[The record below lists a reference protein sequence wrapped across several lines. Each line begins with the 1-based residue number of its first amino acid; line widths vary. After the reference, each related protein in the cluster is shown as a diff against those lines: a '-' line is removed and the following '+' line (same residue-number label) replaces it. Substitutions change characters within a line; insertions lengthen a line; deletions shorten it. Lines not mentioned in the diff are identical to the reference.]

1 MALSIHPIGNNER
14 DTMMKTMMNVKRFKM
29 AMALGLTLLVTA
41 CGNNDAPTQVADKTT
56 EKKTI
61 VVAFGPSSYGTQF
74 TTAIQPILEA
84 QGYEVVPKVFS
95 QNAQINRSM
104 KDGEID
110 ASIFQSVAYMTDI
123 NRLLGMDMVKL
134 VDTASA
140 PQSLRSSRHQ
150 SLDVI
155 KDGMTI
161 TVPNDPVNA
170 ERAARIL
177 EDLGWVKIKADV
189 DPVKFSVNDIEKGQ
203 YDLIIKEVDPAQAL
217 RAIDDV
223 DFAVINGN
231 YIANMGL
238 KITDSLVVEDT
249 PAEHVVMVSILGK
262 DIDQQWAK
270 DLKNAYESKEFENY
284 IKNEPLY
291 DGFIFPKHWD
301 N

>member
-1 MALSIHPIGNNER
+1 
-14 DTMMKTMMNVKRFKM
+14 MMKKMMNLKYFKL
-29 AMALGLTLLVTA
+29 AMALGLTLLVSA
-41 CGNNDAPTQVADKTT
+41 CGNDESKVNVENKTA

-84 QGYEVVPKVFS
+84 QGYKVIPKVFS

-110 ASIFQSVAYMTDI
+110 ASIFQSVAYMEDI

-134 VDTASA
+134 ADTASA

-150 SLDVI
+150 SLDAI

-177 EDLGWVKIKADV
+177 EDLGWIKIKEGI
-189 DPVKFSVNDIEKGQ
+189 DPIKFSVNDIEKGQ
-203 YDLIIKEVDPAQAL
+203 YDLVVKEVDPAQAL
-217 RAIDDV
+217 RSIDDV

-238 KITDSLVVEDT
+238 KIIDSLIVEDT

-262 DIDQQWAK
+262 DQDQQWAK
-270 DLKNAYESKEFENY
+270 DLKKAYESKEFENY

>member
-1 MALSIHPIGNNER
+1 
-14 DTMMKTMMNVKRFKM
+14 MMKKIM
-29 AMALGLTLLVTA
+29 AASVMLLVAA
-41 CGNNDAPTQVADKTT
+41 CGNNEPQESANVKQ
-56 EKKTI
+56 EKKQI

-74 TTAIQPILEA
+74 TTSIQPILEA
-84 QGYEVVPKVFS
+84 KGYEVVPRVFS
-95 QNAQINRSM
+95 QNSQINRSM
-104 KDGEID
+104 KDGEVD
-110 ASIFQSVAYMTDI
+110 ASIFQSVAYMEDI

-134 VDTASA
+134 ADTASA

-150 SLDVI
+150 SLDAI
-155 KDGMTI
+155 QDGMTI

-177 EDLGWVKIKADV
+177 EQLGWIKIKADV

-238 KITDSLVVEDT
+238 KITDSLVVENT
-249 PAEHVVMVSILGK
+249 PPEHVVMVSISGK
-262 DIDQQWAK
+262 DQNEQWAK
-270 DLKNAYESKEFENY
+270 DLKQAYESKEFENY

>member
-1 MALSIHPIGNNER
+1 
-14 DTMMKTMMNVKRFKM
+14 MKNMMNLKRFKTVI
-29 AMALGLTLLVTA
+29 AVGLTMLLVA
-41 CGNNDAPTQVADKTT
+41 CGNDEPKANVAEKTT

-84 QGYEVVPKVFS
+84 QGYEVVPRVFS

-104 KDGEID
+104 KDGEVD
-110 ASIFQSVAYMTDI
+110 ASIFQSVAYMEDI

-134 VDTASA
+134 ADTASA

-150 SLDVI
+150 SLDAI

-177 EDLGWVKIKADV
+177 EDLGWIKIKSGV
-189 DPVKFSVNDIEKGQ
+189 DPVKFSVNDIEKGK
-203 YDLIIKEVDPAQAL
+203 YDLVIKEVDPAQAL
-217 RAIDDV
+217 RSIDDV

-238 KITDSLVVEDT
+238 KITDSLIVEDT

-262 DIDQQWAK
+262 DQDQQWAK
-270 DLKNAYESKEFENY
+270 DLKKAYESKEFENY

>member
-1 MALSIHPIGNNER
+1 
-14 DTMMKTMMNVKRFKM
+14 MMKTMMNVKRFKI
-29 AMALGLTLLVTA
+29 AMALGLTFLVAA

-134 VDTASA
+134 ADTASA

-177 EDLGWVKIKADV
+177 ENLGWIKIKADI

>member
-1 MALSIHPIGNNER
+1 
-14 DTMMKTMMNVKRFKM
+14 MMNLKQFKI
-29 AMALGLTLLVTA
+29 AMALGLTLLVSA
-41 CGNNDAPTQVADKTT
+41 CGNGEPKANVENKST

-74 TTAIQPILEA
+74 TTAIQPMLEA
-84 QGYEVVPKVFS
+84 QGYEVVPRVFS

-104 KDGEID
+104 KDGEVD
-110 ASIFQSVAYMTDI
+110 ASIFQSVAYMEDI

-134 VDTASA
+134 ADTASA

-150 SLDVI
+150 SLDAI

-177 EDLGWVKIKADV
+177 ENLGWIKIKAGV

-203 YDLIIKEVDPAQAL
+203 YDLVIKEVDPAQAL
-217 RAIDDV
+217 RSIDDV

-238 KITDSLVVEDT
+238 KITDSLIVEDT

-262 DIDQQWAK
+262 DQDQQWAK
-270 DLKNAYESKEFENY
+270 DLKKAYESKEFENY

>member
-1 MALSIHPIGNNER
+1 
-14 DTMMKTMMNVKRFKM
+14 MMKSMMNLKRVKTVI
-29 AMALGLTLLVTA
+29 AVGLTMLLVA
-41 CGNNDAPTQVADKTT
+41 CGNDEPKAHVTEKTT

-74 TTAIQPILEA
+74 TTSIQPILEA
-84 QGYEVVPKVFS
+84 QGYEVVPRVFS

-104 KDGEID
+104 KDGEVD
-110 ASIFQSVAYMTDI
+110 ASIFQSVAYMEDI

-134 VDTASA
+134 ADTASA

-150 SLDVI
+150 SLDAI
-155 KDGMTI
+155 KGGMTI

-177 EDLGWVKIKADV
+177 EDLGWIKIKVGV
-189 DPVKFSVNDIEKGQ
+189 DPVKFSVNDIEKGK
-203 YDLIIKEVDPAQAL
+203 YDLVIKEVDPAQAL
-217 RAIDDV
+217 RSIDDV

-238 KITDSLVVEDT
+238 KITDSLIVEDT

-262 DIDQQWAK
+262 DQDQQWAK
-270 DLKNAYESKEFENY
+270 DLKKAYESKEFENY

>member
-1 MALSIHPIGNNER
+1 MALSTQHIGNNKR
-14 DTMMKTMMNVKRFKM
+14 VMMMKNMMKLKYFKI
-29 AMALGLTLLVTA
+29 AMALGLTLLVSA
-41 CGNNDAPTQVADKTT
+41 CGNDEPKVNVENKTA

-74 TTAIQPILEA
+74 TKSIQPMLEA
-84 QGYEVVPKVFS
+84 QGYEIVPRVFS
-95 QNAQINRSM
+95 QNTQINRSM

-110 ASIFQSVAYMTDI
+110 ASIFQSVAYMEDI

-134 VDTASA
+134 ADTASA

-150 SLDVI
+150 SLDAI

-177 EDLGWVKIKADV
+177 EDLGWIKIKADV

-203 YDLIIKEVDPAQAL
+203 YDLVIKEVDPAQAL
-217 RAIDDV
+217 RSIDDV

-238 KITDSLVVEDT
+238 KITDSLIVENT

-262 DIDQQWAK
+262 DQDQQWAK
-270 DLKNAYESKEFENY
+270 DLKKAYESKEFENY

>member
-1 MALSIHPIGNNER
+1 
-14 DTMMKTMMNVKRFKM
+14 MKNMMNLKRVKTVI
-29 AMALGLTLLVTA
+29 AVGLTMLLVA
-41 CGNNDAPTQVADKTT
+41 CGNDESKTNVIEKT
-56 EKKTI
+56 AEKKTI

-84 QGYEVVPKVFS
+84 QGYEVVPRVFS

-104 KDGEID
+104 KDGEVD
-110 ASIFQSVAYMTDI
+110 ASIFQSVAYMEDI

-134 VDTASA
+134 ADTASA

-150 SLDVI
+150 SLDAI

-177 EDLGWVKIKADV
+177 DDLGWIKIKAGV
-189 DPVKFSVNDIEKGQ
+189 DPVKFSVNDIEKGK
-203 YDLIIKEVDPAQAL
+203 YDLVIKEVDPAQAL
-217 RAIDDV
+217 RSIDDV

-238 KITDSLVVEDT
+238 KITDSLIVEDT
-249 PAEHVVMVSILGK
+249 PVEHVVMVSISGK
-262 DIDQQWAK
+262 DQDQQWAK
-270 DLKNAYESKEFENY
+270 DLKKAYESKEFENY

>member
-1 MALSIHPIGNNER
+1 
-14 DTMMKTMMNVKRFKM
+14 MMKNMMNLKRFKTVI
-29 AMALGLTLLVTA
+29 AVGLTMLLVA
-41 CGNNDAPTQVADKTT
+41 CGNDEPKANVAEKAT

-84 QGYEVVPKVFS
+84 QGYEVVPRVFS

-104 KDGEID
+104 KDGEVD
-110 ASIFQSVAYMTDI
+110 ASIFQSVAYMEDI

-134 VDTASA
+134 ADTASA

-150 SLDVI
+150 SLDAI

-177 EDLGWVKIKADV
+177 EDLGWIKIKAGV
-189 DPVKFSVNDIEKGQ
+189 DPVKFSVNDIEKGK
-203 YDLIIKEVDPAQAL
+203 YDLVIKEVDPAQAL
-217 RAIDDV
+217 RSIDDV

-238 KITDSLVVEDT
+238 KITDSLIVEDT

-262 DIDQQWAK
+262 DQEQQWAK
-270 DLKNAYESKEFENY
+270 DLKKAYESKEFENY

>member
-1 MALSIHPIGNNER
+1 M
-14 DTMMKTMMNVKRFKM
+14 MMKKMMNLKYFKL
-29 AMALGLTLLVTA
+29 AMALGLTLLVSA
-41 CGNNDAPTQVADKTT
+41 CGNDESKVNVENKTA

-84 QGYEVVPKVFS
+84 QGYKVIPKVFS

-110 ASIFQSVAYMTDI
+110 ASIFQSVAYMEDI

-134 VDTASA
+134 ADTASA

-150 SLDVI
+150 SLDAI

-177 EDLGWVKIKADV
+177 EDLGWIKIKEGI
-189 DPVKFSVNDIEKGQ
+189 DPIKFSVNDIEKGQ
-203 YDLIIKEVDPAQAL
+203 YDLVVKEVDPAQAL
-217 RAIDDV
+217 RSIDDV

-238 KITDSLVVEDT
+238 KIIDSLIVEDT

-262 DIDQQWAK
+262 DQDQQWAK
-270 DLKNAYESKEFENY
+270 DLKKAYESKEFENY

>member
-1 MALSIHPIGNNER
+1 
-14 DTMMKTMMNVKRFKM
+14 MKNMMNLKRFKTVI
-29 AMALGLTLLVTA
+29 AVGLTMLLVA
-41 CGNNDAPTQVADKTT
+41 CGNDEPKAHVADQTT

-84 QGYEVVPKVFS
+84 QGYEIVPRVFS

-104 KDGEID
+104 KDGEVD
-110 ASIFQSVAYMTDI
+110 ASIFQSVAYMEDI

-134 VDTASA
+134 ADTASA

-150 SLDVI
+150 SLDAI

-177 EDLGWVKIKADV
+177 EDLGWIKIKEGV
-189 DPVKFSVNDIEKGQ
+189 DPIKFSVNDIEKGK
-203 YDLIIKEVDPAQAL
+203 YDLVIKEVDPAQAL
-217 RAIDDV
+217 RSIDDV

-238 KITDSLVVEDT
+238 KITDSLIVEDT
-249 PAEHVVMVSILGK
+249 PVEHVVMVSISGK
-262 DIDQQWAK
+262 DQDQQWAK
-270 DLKNAYESKEFENY
+270 DLKKAYESKEFENY
-284 IKNEPLY
+284 IRNEPLY

>member
-1 MALSIHPIGNNER
+1 MDLSILNIGIKKR
-14 DTMMKTMMNVKRFKM
+14 AMVMKIMMNLKQFKTVF
-29 AMALGLTLLVTA
+29 AVGLSMLLAA
-41 CGNNDAPTQVADKTT
+41 CGNDELQNNIENKTA

-95 QNAQINRSM
+95 QNSQINRSM
-104 KDGEID
+104 KDGEVD
-110 ASIFQSVAYMTDI
+110 VSIFQSVAYMKDI

-134 VDTASA
+134 ADTASA

-177 EDLGWVKIKADV
+177 ENLGWIKIKAGV
-189 DPVKFSVNDIEKGQ
+189 DPVKFSINDIEKGQ

-238 KITDSLVVEDT
+238 KITDSLVVENT
-249 PAEHVVMVSILGK
+249 PPEHVVMVSISGK

-270 DLKNAYESKEFENY
+270 DLKNAYESKAFENY

>member
-1 MALSIHPIGNNER
+1 MALSIQPIGNNKR
-14 DTMMKTMMNVKRFKM
+14 VMMMKNMMNLKRFKI
-29 AMALGLTLLVTA
+29 AMALGLTLLVSA
-41 CGNNDAPTQVADKTT
+41 CGNDEPKANVADKSV

-74 TTAIQPILEA
+74 TKSIQPMLEA
-84 QGYEVVPKVFS
+84 QGYEVVPRVFS

-104 KDGEID
+104 KDGEVD
-110 ASIFQSVAYMTDI
+110 ASIFQSVAYMEDI
-123 NRLLGMDMVKL
+123 NRLLGMDMVKIA
-134 VDTASA
+134 DTASA

-150 SLDVI
+150 SLDAI

-177 EDLGWVKIKADV
+177 EDLGWIKIKEGV
-189 DPVKFSVNDIEKGQ
+189 DPVKFSVNDIGRGQ
-203 YDLIIKEVDPAQAL
+203 YDLVIKEVDPAQAL

-238 KITDSLVVEDT
+238 KITDSLVVENT
-249 PAEHVVMVSILGK
+249 PAEHVVMVSISGK
-262 DIDQQWAK
+262 DQDQQWAK
-270 DLKNAYESKEFENY
+270 DLKEAYESKEFENY

>member
-1 MALSIHPIGNNER
+1 
-14 DTMMKTMMNVKRFKM
+14 MKTMMNVKRFKM

-41 CGNNDAPTQVADKTT
+41 CGNNDAPTQEADKTT

-291 DGFIFPKHWD
+291 DGFILPKHWD

>member
-1 MALSIHPIGNNER
+1 
-14 DTMMKTMMNVKRFKM
+14 MKNMMNLKRLKTVI
-29 AMALGLTLLVTA
+29 AVGLTMLLVA
-41 CGNNDAPTQVADKTT
+41 CGNDAPQTNVADKST

-74 TTAIQPILEA
+74 TTSIQPILEA
-84 QGYEVVPKVFS
+84 QGYEVIPRSFS

-104 KDGEID
+104 KDGEVD
-110 ASIFQSVAYMTDI
+110 ASIFQSVAYMEDI

-134 VDTASA
+134 ADTASA

-150 SLDVI
+150 SLDAI

-177 EDLGWVKIKADV
+177 EDLGWIKIKAGV
-189 DPVKFSVNDIEKGQ
+189 DPIKFSVNDIEKGK
-203 YDLIIKEVDPAQAL
+203 YDLVIKEVDPAQAL
-217 RAIDDV
+217 RSIDDV

-238 KITDSLVVEDT
+238 KITDSLIVEDT
-249 PAEHVVMVSILGK
+249 PAEHVVMVSISGK
-262 DIDQQWAK
+262 DQDQQWAK
-270 DLKNAYESKEFENY
+270 DLKKAYESKEFENY

>member
-1 MALSIHPIGNNER
+1 MFKKIVIILGFALAVS
-14 DTMMKTMMNVKRFKM
+14 
-29 AMALGLTLLVTA
+29 A
-41 CGNNDAPTQVADKTT
+41 CGNNESAVNSSDKTS

-74 TTAIQPILEA
+74 TKSIQPILEA
-84 QGYEVVPKVFS
+84 QGYDVVPKIFS
-95 QNAQINRSM
+95 QNSQINRSM
-104 KDGEID
+104 KDGEVD
-110 ASIFQSVAYMTDI
+110 VSIFQSTAYMADI
-123 NRLLGMDMVKL
+123 NRLLGMNMVKL
-134 VDTASA
+134 ADTASA

-150 SLDVI
+150 NLDVI

-161 TVPNDPVNA
+161 TIPNDPVNA

-177 EDLGWVKIKADV
+177 ENLGWIKIKENV
-189 DPVKFSVNDIEKGQ
+189 DPIKFNVNDIEKGQ
-203 YDLIIKEVDPAQAL
+203 YDLVIREVDPAQAL

-238 KITDSLVVEDT
+238 KITDSLIVEDT
-249 PAEHVVMVSILGK
+249 PAEHVVIVSILGK
-262 DIDQQWAK
+262 DQNQQWAK
-270 DLKNAYESKEFENY
+270 DLKKAYESKEFENY

-291 DGFIFPKHWD
+291 EGFILPKHWD

>member
-1 MALSIHPIGNNER
+1 
-14 DTMMKTMMNVKRFKM
+14 MMKTMMNVKRFKM
-29 AMALGLTLLVTA
+29 AMALGLTLFVTA
-41 CGNNDAPTQVADKTT
+41 CGNNDAPTQAADKTT

-270 DLKNAYESKEFENY
+270 DLKNAYESQEFENY
-284 IKNEPLY
+284 IKNEPSY
-291 DGFIFPKHWD
+291 DGFILPKHWD

>member
-1 MALSIHPIGNNER
+1 
-14 DTMMKTMMNVKRFKM
+14 MKNMMNLKRFKTVI
-29 AMALGLTLLVTA
+29 AVGLTMFLVA
-41 CGNNDAPTQVADKTT
+41 CGNDEPKAHVAEKTT

-84 QGYEVVPKVFS
+84 QGYEVVPRVFS

-104 KDGEID
+104 KDGEVD
-110 ASIFQSVAYMTDI
+110 ASIFQSVAYMEDI

-134 VDTASA
+134 ADTASA

-150 SLDVI
+150 SLDAI

-177 EDLGWVKIKADV
+177 EDLGWIKIKSGV
-189 DPVKFSVNDIEKGQ
+189 DPVKFSVNDIEKGK
-203 YDLIIKEVDPAQAL
+203 YDLVIKEVDPAQAL
-217 RAIDDV
+217 RSIDDV

-238 KITDSLVVEDT
+238 KITDSLIVEDT

-262 DIDQQWAK
+262 DQDQQWAK
-270 DLKNAYESKEFENY
+270 DLKKAYESKEFENY

>member
-1 MALSIHPIGNNER
+1 
-14 DTMMKTMMNVKRFKM
+14 MMKNMMNLKRVKTVI
-29 AMALGLTLLVTA
+29 AVGLTMLLVA
-41 CGNNDAPTQVADKTT
+41 CGNDEPKVHVTEKTT

-74 TTAIQPILEA
+74 TTSIQPILEA
-84 QGYEVVPKVFS
+84 QGYEVVPRVFS

-104 KDGEID
+104 KDGEVD
-110 ASIFQSVAYMTDI
+110 ASIFQSVAYMEDI

-134 VDTASA
+134 ADTASA

-150 SLDVI
+150 SLDAI

-177 EDLGWVKIKADV
+177 EDLGWIKIKAGV
-189 DPVKFSVNDIEKGQ
+189 DPVKFSVNDIEKGK
-203 YDLIIKEVDPAQAL
+203 YDLVIKEVDPAQAL
-217 RAIDDV
+217 RSIDDV

-238 KITDSLVVEDT
+238 KITDSLIVEDT

-262 DIDQQWAK
+262 DQDQQWAK
-270 DLKNAYESKEFENY
+270 DLKKAYESKEFENY

>member
-1 MALSIHPIGNNER
+1 
-14 DTMMKTMMNVKRFKM
+14 MKNMMNLKRVKTVI
-29 AMALGLTLLVTA
+29 AVGLTMLLVA
-41 CGNNDAPTQVADKTT
+41 CGNDEPKVHVTEKTT

-74 TTAIQPILEA
+74 TTSIQPILEA
-84 QGYEVVPKVFS
+84 QGYEVVPRVFS

-104 KDGEID
+104 KDGEVD
-110 ASIFQSVAYMTDI
+110 ASIFQSVAYMEDI

-134 VDTASA
+134 ADTASA

-150 SLDVI
+150 SLDAI

-177 EDLGWVKIKADV
+177 EDLGWIKIKAGV
-189 DPVKFSVNDIEKGQ
+189 DPVKFSVNDIEKGK
-203 YDLIIKEVDPAQAL
+203 YDLVIKEVDPAQAL
-217 RAIDDV
+217 RSIDDV

-238 KITDSLVVEDT
+238 KITDSLIVEDT

-262 DIDQQWAK
+262 DQDQQWAK
-270 DLKNAYESKEFENY
+270 DLKKAYESKEFENY

>member
-1 MALSIHPIGNNER
+1 
-14 DTMMKTMMNVKRFKM
+14 MMKNMMNLKRVKTVI
-29 AMALGLTLLVTA
+29 AVGLTMLLVA
-41 CGNNDAPTQVADKTT
+41 CGNDEPKAHVTEKTT

-84 QGYEVVPKVFS
+84 QGYEVVPRVFS

-104 KDGEID
+104 KDGEVD
-110 ASIFQSVAYMTDI
+110 ASIFQSVAYMEDI

-134 VDTASA
+134 ADTASA
-140 PQSLRSSRHQ
+140 PQSLRSSRHH
-150 SLDVI
+150 SLDAI

-177 EDLGWVKIKADV
+177 EDLGWIKIKAGV

-203 YDLIIKEVDPAQAL
+203 YDLVIKEVDPAQAL
-217 RAIDDV
+217 RSIDDV

-238 KITDSLVVEDT
+238 KITDSLIVEDT

-262 DIDQQWAK
+262 DQDQQWAK
-270 DLKNAYESKEFENY
+270 DLKKAYESKEFENY